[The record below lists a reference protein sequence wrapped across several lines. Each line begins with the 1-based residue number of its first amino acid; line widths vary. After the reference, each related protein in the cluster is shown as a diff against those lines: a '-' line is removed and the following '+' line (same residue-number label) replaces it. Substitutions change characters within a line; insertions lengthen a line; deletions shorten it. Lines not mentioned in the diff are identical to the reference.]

1 MKYLFLYSFFTYYV
15 LLSSY
20 FLKNILSISA
30 SRFSCV
36 QRSFSKMKLVKTL
49 LRTQLKQTNL
59 ESSLHTPIEI
69 KIVFQNFVGE
79 WEHCNPDIQINLQQ
93 VLAFLCL
100 YSIYLVVMLPF
111 TMTFFQNVFC
121 FISFRHELSIF

>member
-1 MKYLFLYSFFTYYV
+1 MKCLFLYSFFTYYV
-15 LLSSY
+15 FLSSY
-20 FLKNILSISA
+20 FLKNILFISVSSLA
-30 SRFSCV
+30 CV

-49 LRTQLKQTNL
+49 LRTQLKQTNP
-59 ESSLHTPIEI
+59 ESSLHTPKEIE
-69 KIVFQNFVGE
+69 IVFQNFVDE

-93 VLAFLCL
+93 VLAFLSL

-121 FISFRHELSIF
+121 FISFPHELSIF

>member
-69 KIVFQNFVGE
+69 KIVFQTFVGE

-121 FISFRHELSIF
+121 FISFPHELSIF